1 MITNLEFLYGDEGE
15 RESERGGQK
24 WSQNIMGENLAEESE
39 RDRGSW
45 LSHHMREGDSLGDG
59 LGASVSS
66 PSSSSSSKPPSEAEN
81 DR

>member
-1 MITNLEFLYGDEGE
+1 
-15 RESERGGQK
+15 
-24 WSQNIMGENLAEESE
+24 MGENLAEKESE